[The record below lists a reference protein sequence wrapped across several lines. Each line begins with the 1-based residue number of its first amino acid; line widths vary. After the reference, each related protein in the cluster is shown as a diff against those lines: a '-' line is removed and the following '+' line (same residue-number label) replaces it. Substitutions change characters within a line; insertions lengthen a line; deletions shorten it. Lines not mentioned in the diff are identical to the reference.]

1 MGLLEGKVAI
11 VTGSGGGIGREHALL
26 FAKEGAKLVV
36 NDLGSDRHGGG
47 RGGEMADKVVAEI
60 KAAGGDSVANYDSV
74 ATREGADGLIWSA
87 LNKFGKLDIV
97 VNNAG
102 ILRDKTIL
110 NMSEQDWD
118 LVIDVHLKGTFL
130 VVQAAG
136 RQFKV
141 QGKGGRIINTTSL
154 SGLLGNFGQGNYAAA
169 KGGIYS
175 LTRTAAMEFQRMGVT
190 VNAIAPVAITRM
202 TQDLKM
208 MQGITQEQLGPQH
221 IAPVAAFLASDL
233 AADIT
238 GTIVGVQGPK
248 VFLYRMIETEGVTKS
263 SGTWSAA
270 EVKERWA
277 EISAAIPPPRN
288 EERG

>member
-1 MGLLEGKVAI
+1 MGMLEGKVAI
-11 VTGSGGGIGREHALL
+11 ITGSGGGIGREHALL
-26 FAKEGAKLVV
+26 FAREGAKVVV

-60 KAAGGDSVANYDSV
+60 KAAGGDAVANYDSV
-74 ATREGADGLIWSA
+74 AMREGADGLIWSA
-87 LNKFGKLDIV
+87 LNKFGKLDII

-110 NMSEQDWD
+110 NMSEQDFD
-118 LVIDVHLKGTFL
+118 LVIDVHLRGTFL
-130 VVQAAG
+130 VTQAAG
-136 RQFKV
+136 RVFKV

-175 LTRTAAMEFQRMGVT
+175 LTRTASMEFQRMGVT
-190 VNAIAPVAITRM
+190 VNALAPVALTRM
-202 TQDLKM
+202 TQDLTMFKNL
-208 MQGITQEQLGPQH
+208 TPEQIGPQY
-221 IAPVAAFLASDL
+221 IAPVAVFLASDL

-248 VFLYRMIETEGVTKS
+248 IFLYKMIESGGATREG
-263 SGTWSAA
+263 GPWSPA
-270 EVKERWA
+270 EIKERWP
-277 EISAAIPPPRN
+277 EISK
-288 EERG
+288 

>member
-1 MGLLEGKVAI
+1 MGMLEGKVAI
-11 VTGSGGGIGREHALL
+11 ITGSGGGIGREHALL
-26 FAKEGAKLVV
+26 FAREGAKVVV

-47 RGGEMADKVVAEI
+47 RGGDMADKVVAEI
-60 KAAGGDSVANYDSV
+60 KAAGGDAVANYDSV
-74 ATREGADGLIWSA
+74 AMREGADGLMWSA

-110 NMSEQDWD
+110 NMSEQDFD
-118 LVIDVHLKGTFL
+118 LVIDVHLRGTFL
-130 VVQAAG
+130 VTQAAG
-136 RQFKV
+136 RVFKV

-175 LTRTAAMEFQRMGVT
+175 LTRTASMEFQRMGVT
-190 VNAIAPVAITRM
+190 VNALAPVALTRM
-202 TQDLKM
+202 TQDLTMFKSM
-208 MQGITQEQLGPQH
+208 TPEQIGPQY
-221 IAPVAAFLASDL
+221 IAPVAVFLASDL

-248 VFLYRMIETEGVTKS
+248 IFLYKMIESGGATREG
-263 SGTWSAA
+263 GPWSPA
-270 EVKERWA
+270 EIKERWG
-277 EISAAIPPPRN
+277 EISK
-288 EERG
+288 

>member
-1 MGLLEGKVAI
+1 MGMLEGKVAI
-11 VTGSGGGIGREHALL
+11 ITGSGGGIGREHALL
-26 FAKEGAKLVV
+26 FAREGAKVVV

-47 RGGEMADKVVAEI
+47 RGGDMADKVVAEI
-60 KAAGGDSVANYDSV
+60 KAAGGDAVANYDSV
-74 ATREGADGLIWSA
+74 AMREGADGLMWSA

-110 NMSEQDWD
+110 NMSEQDFD
-118 LVIDVHLKGTFL
+118 LVIDVHLRGTFL
-130 VVQAAG
+130 VTQAAG
-136 RQFKV
+136 RVFKV

-175 LTRTAAMEFQRMGVT
+175 LTRTASMEFQRMGVT
-190 VNAIAPVAITRM
+190 VNALAPVALTRM
-202 TQDLKM
+202 TQDLTMFKNL
-208 MQGITQEQLGPQH
+208 TPEQIGPQY
-221 IAPVAAFLASDL
+221 IAPVAVFLASDL

-248 VFLYRMIETEGVTKS
+248 IFLYKMIESGGATREG
-263 SGTWSAA
+263 GPWSPA
-270 EVKERWA
+270 EIKERWA
-277 EISAAIPPPRN
+277 EISK
-288 EERG
+288 

>member
-1 MGLLEGKVAI
+1 MGMLEGKVAI
-11 VTGSGGGIGREHALL
+11 ITGSGGGIGREHALL
-26 FAKEGAKLVV
+26 FAREGANVVV

-47 RGGEMADKVVAEI
+47 RGGDMADKVVAEI
-60 KAAGGDSVANYDSV
+60 KAAGGDAVANYDSV
-74 ATREGADGLIWSA
+74 AMREGADGLMWSA

-110 NMSEQDWD
+110 NMSEQDFD
-118 LVIDVHLKGTFL
+118 LVIDVHLRGTFL
-130 VVQAAG
+130 VTQAAG
-136 RQFKV
+136 RVFKV

-175 LTRTAAMEFQRMGVT
+175 LTRTASMEFQRMGVT
-190 VNAIAPVAITRM
+190 VNALAPVALTRM
-202 TQDLKM
+202 TQDLTMFKNL
-208 MQGITQEQLGPQH
+208 TPEQIGPQY
-221 IAPVAAFLASDL
+221 IAPVAVFLASDL

-248 VFLYRMIETEGVTKS
+248 IFLYKMIESGGATREG
-263 SGTWSAA
+263 GPWSPA
-270 EVKERWA
+270 EIKERWA
-277 EISAAIPPPRN
+277 EISK
-288 EERG
+288 